1 MYLTIICVMALL
13 VNGVVQIDQEETK
26 TKDYSAANARYEE
39 LVEQL
44 KADVSSVDFDVLRRI
59 YVKTEYYAPYS
70 SSETKDTANMNE
82 GINEEDWGKCLESAT
97 RILSYSYISL
107 DAHYGAMICSRNSND
122 TQSGDFHESVLD
134 GLLESIWVSGD
145 GRSPE
150 TAFFCTSLQERWAF
164 LGMHGLVYNV
174 KELEVHDGLYFDVVH
189 VTNLA
194 DSSQFKL
201 YFDVTT
207 PLRRGRR

>member
-1 MYLTIICVMALL
+1 MSTVLIALL
-13 VNGVVQIDQEETK
+13 LVMNGTSQGDQQETGK
-26 TKDYSAANARYEE
+26 NDILEANTRYTE
-39 LVEQL
+39 LVENL
-44 KADVSSVDFDVLRRI
+44 KTDVTSVDFDELRRI
-59 YVKTEYYAPYS
+59 YVKTEFYAPYS
-70 SSETKDTANMNE
+70 STERKDTANMNE
-82 GINEEDWGKCLESAT
+82 GINEEDWGNCLEFAT

-107 DAHYGAMICSRNSND
+107 DAHYGAMICSRNNND
-122 TQSGDFHESVLD
+122 TQAGDFHESVLD
-134 GLLESIWVSGD
+134 GLLESIWESGD

-174 KELEVHDGLYFDVVH
+174 KDLEVHDGLYFDVVH
-189 VTNLA
+189 VTSLA